1 MRKQSGGVDSRY
13 FYNPEQLEADMQ
25 HKQEK
30 RDRFKKIL
38 RELIISNPGEM
49 DLRYK
54 DCIDVLKELK
64 EEFNL

>member
-25 HKQEK
+25 RKQEK
-30 RDRFKKIL
+30 RNKFKKIL
-38 RELIISNPGEM
+38 RELILSNPEEM

-54 DCIDVLKELK
+54 DCIDVLKDLK
-64 EEFNL
+64 GEFNL

>member
-1 MRKQSGGVDSRY
+1 MRKQSGGVDSKY
-13 FYNPEQLEADMQ
+13 FYNPEQLEVDMRQ
-25 HKQEK
+25 KQEQ

-38 RELIISNPGEM
+38 RDLILSNPAEM

-54 DCIDVLKELK
+54 DCIDVLIEIK